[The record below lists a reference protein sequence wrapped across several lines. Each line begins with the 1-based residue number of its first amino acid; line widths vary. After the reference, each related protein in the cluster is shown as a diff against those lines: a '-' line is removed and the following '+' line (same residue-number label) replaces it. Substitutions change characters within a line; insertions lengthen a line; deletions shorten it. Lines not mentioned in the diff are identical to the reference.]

1 MPRFDPEEAGEAE
14 SMGAARWLR
23 IRRLL
28 YGAALRLSGKTLQ
41 NLGVLKAHA
50 WLPREQVYSGQQARL
65 RRLLVHASSQVPY
78 YRQVLAD
85 AGVLSGSGDVHLD
98 RFSNIPLLDKTI
110 LHERNTDL
118 QSLDLDR
125 RKWYRNSSGGSTG
138 EPARFVQDQEF
149 ADWGRA
155 VGLLFDLWAGY
166 SVGESKIVY
175 WSNTRD
181 LSAST
186 TKLKSRVAAAL
197 RNEIWLD
204 ARRMSP
210 EQMRSFFDLIARE
223 RPAQLLAF
231 PENLYELARFATKEG
246 LEPQSPRAIVTTAAT
261 LYPWMRRAIEGA
273 FGAEVFN
280 SYGSREVSGIA
291 MECEAHKGL
300 HVCLPVQHIEI
311 LRPDGS
317 PTSPGELGEV
327 VVTCLVNWAMPLIR
341 YRIGDMAAWGE
352 DQCPCGRSWPLL
364 KEVAGRTRDLFVKKD
379 GTRVR
384 IWENIFHR
392 YPWIRKFQVVQEDY
406 EFVRALIVLDGESGS
421 ANRKYADDILQ
432 IEAAILDAMGPECK
446 VEVVLTDRIEATAS
460 GKFRHHI
467 SRVN

>member
-1 MPRFDPEEAGEAE
+1 MTGFDPEEAGEAG

-23 IRRLL
+23 MRRFL

-41 NLGVLKAHA
+41 NLGVLKVHE
-50 WLPREQVYSGQQARL
+50 WLPREQVDSSQQDRL
-65 RRLLVHASSQVPY
+65 HQLLVHAWAQVPY
-78 YRQVLAD
+78 YRSILAEAEVVD
-85 AGVLSGSGDVHLD
+85 GSGEVHLE
-98 RFSNIPLLDKTI
+98 RFSNIPLFDKTI
-110 LHERNTDL
+110 LHERNEDL

-125 RKWYRNSSGGSTG
+125 RKWYRNTSGGSTG

-231 PENLYELARFATKEG
+231 PENLYELARFATREG

-261 LYPWMRRAIEGA
+261 LYPWMRQAIEGA
-273 FGAEVFN
+273 LGAEVFN

-317 PTSPGELGEV
+317 PTSPGEFGDV
-327 VVTCLVNWAMPLIR
+327 VVICLVNWAMPLVR
-341 YRIGDMAAWGE
+341 YRIGDMVALGE
-352 DQCPCGRSWPLL
+352 DQYPCGRSWPLS

-384 IWENIFHR
+384 IWENAFHR
-392 YPWIRKFQVVQEDY
+392 YPWIRKCKVVQEDY
-406 EFVRALIVLDGESGS
+406 EFVRALTIPNGESGS
-421 ANRKYADDILQ
+421 ANRK
-432 IEAAILDAMGPECK
+432 
-446 VEVVLTDRIEATAS
+446 
-460 GKFRHHI
+460 
-467 SRVN
+467 